1 MREGI
6 IMVKIYSTPTCS
18 WCKKTK
24 EYLKRNN
31 VEYVEVNVADDMEGR
46 EEMFKLSKQSAV
58 PVINIDGNIIVG
70 FDKAAI
76 DELLINK

>member
-1 MREGI
+1 MI
-6 IMVKIYSTPTCS
+6 KIYSTPTCS

-24 EYLKRNN
+24 DYLKSKNIDF
-31 VEYVEVNVADDMEGR
+31 EDLNVADDFEAR

-76 DELLINK
+76 DELIQK

>member
-1 MREGI
+1 MI
-6 IMVKIYSTPTCS
+6 KIYSTPTCS

-24 EYLKRNN
+24 DYLKSKNIDFKDL
-31 VEYVEVNVADDMEGR
+31 NVADDLEAR
-46 EEMFKLSKQSAV
+46 EEMLKLSNQSAV

-76 DELLINK
+76 DKLIEK

>member
-1 MREGI
+1 MI
-6 IMVKIYSTPTCS
+6 KIYSTPTCS

-24 EYLKRNN
+24 DYLKSKNIDFKDL
-31 VEYVEVNVADDMEGR
+31 NVADDLEAR
-46 EEMFKLSKQSAV
+46 EEMLKLSNQSGV

-76 DELLINK
+76 DKLIEK